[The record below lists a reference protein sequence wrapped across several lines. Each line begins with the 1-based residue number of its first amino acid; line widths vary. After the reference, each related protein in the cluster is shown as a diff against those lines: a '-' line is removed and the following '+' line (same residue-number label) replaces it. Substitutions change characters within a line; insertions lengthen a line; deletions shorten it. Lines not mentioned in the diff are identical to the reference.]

1 MFVLQTPFYLTSMM
15 HLLDSESKHEIFVSK
30 SNACLQHAFLKRL
43 HKLMFVAYLYISTV
57 STKQM
62 EF

>member
-1 MFVLQTPFYLTSMM
+1 M
-15 HLLDSESKHEIFVSK
+15 HLLDSESKHEILV